1 MKSLKFFGVVSIAGV
16 LLFSFSSCKKDKE
29 SISANTVTK
38 SQLLGKWNMNVILPA
53 GYIEKDQVNLKADGT
68 MDMDIE
74 PYDGISDYILS
85 WDLKD
90 NVLTAHLDINGI
102 SNAWK
107 LNAHVDPETMLI
119 VGEKTMVGGGNNS
132 ITLIFGMEKL

>member
-1 MKSLKFFGVVSIAGV
+1 MKSLKFSGVLAIAV
-16 LLFSFSSCKKDKE
+16 ILLFSFSSCKKDKE

-38 SQLLGKWNMNVILPA
+38 NQLLGKWNMNVMLP
-53 GYIEKDQVNLKADGT
+53 GGTIEKDQVNFKADGT

-74 PYDGISDYILS
+74 PHDGIVDYVLS

-90 NVLTAHLDINGI
+90 NVLTAHLDLNGI

-107 LNAHVDPETMLI
+107 LNAHVDPVTMLI
-119 VGEKTMVGGGNNS
+119 AGEKTMVGGANS
-132 ITLIFGMEKL
+132 ITLIFGMQRP